1 MSATR
6 FLIWTAAKGIAQ
18 GAVSFMHAPQLIV
31 SEGVSSNKSTLKG
44 NAGCT
49 LPCEWGPEFASL

>member
-18 GAVSFMHAPQLIV
+18 GAVSLMHAPQLII
-31 SEGVSSNKSTLKG
+31 SEGVSNKKSTLQA

-49 LPCEWGPEFASL
+49 LPCEWGPDFAN